1 MKVQQIAEERRIE
14 DLDRMEA
21 KILEADLRQEA
32 KIEQENELRKEAEI
46 GLPKDKKIEEG

>member
-21 KILEADLRQEA
+21 KILEANLRQEA
-32 KIEQENELRKEAEI
+32 KIHQEVELR
-46 GLPKDKKIEEG
+46 